1 MGKCNLIQ
9 TSDFTL
15 EGRFLGYAA
24 NDRGKLK
31 YIRLS
36 NTNNHLVKLSKD
48 LRSHPHPLRPGE
60 WLQVS
65 GTRQVNPITGQ
76 VKLKATA
83 LTCSSRVPQEVAR
96 PCSPVA
102 SKPKKTE
109 TILVCQKSDC
119 CKLGAKAIAAALT
132 HEIEAQGLAN
142 QVTVKGT
149 GCMKRCKA
157 GPNIVM
163 PDKTRYTKISA
174 KAIPAIIEEH
184 FAPAPIAPAAQILS
198 PAFVS
203 VAPPVA
209 S

>member
-15 EGRFLGYAA
+15 EGRFLGYAPH
-24 NDRGKLK
+24 DRGKLK

-36 NTNNHLVKLSKD
+36 STNEHLVKLSKD
-48 LRSHPHPLRPGE
+48 LRSSPLFPGD

-65 GTRQVNPITGQ
+65 GTCQANPMTGQ

-83 LTCSSRVPQEVAR
+83 LTCSSRCPQGVAR
-96 PCSPVA
+96 PCSPA
-102 SKPKKTE
+102 APKPKKTE

-119 CKLGAKAIAAALT
+119 CKLGAKAVAAALT

-142 QVTVKGT
+142 QVAVKGT

-174 KAIPAIIEEH
+174 KAVPAIIKEH
-184 FAPAPIAPAAQILS
+184 FAPEPIAPAAALVGVTPLI
-198 PAFVS
+198 AT
-203 VAPPVA
+203 PVA

>member
-15 EGRFLGYAA
+15 EGRFLGYATH
-24 NDRGKLK
+24 DRGKLK

-36 NTNNHLVKLSKD
+36 NTNEHLVKLSKE
-48 LRSHPHPLRPGE
+48 LRSRPLFPGE

-65 GTRQVNPITGQ
+65 GTRQANPMTGQ

-83 LTCSSRVPQEVAR
+83 LTISR

-102 SKPKKTE
+102 TKPKKTE

-132 HEIEAQGLAN
+132 HEIEAQGLGN

-174 KAIPAIIEEH
+174 KAVPAIIEEH
-184 FAPAPIAPAAQILS
+184 FTPQPVAPAAQILIN
-198 PAFVS
+198 PAFAS
-203 VAPPVA
+203 VASPVA

>member
-1 MGKCNLIQ
+1 MGKCKPIQ

-24 NDRGKLK
+24 NDRDKFK
-31 YIRLS
+31 YIRLAS
-36 NTNNHLVKLSKD
+36 TTEYEIKLSKE
-48 LRSHPHPLRPGE
+48 LRSQPLFPGE

-65 GTRQVNPITGQ
+65 GTRQSNPLTGQ
-76 VKLKATA
+76 VKLKAA
-83 LTCSSRVPQEVAR
+83 ILTR
-96 PCSPVA
+96 PFAPVA
-102 SKPKKTE
+102 PKAKKTE
-109 TILVCQKSDC
+109 TILICQKSDC
-119 CKLGAKAIAAALT
+119 CKLGAKAIATALT
-132 HEIEAQGLAN
+132 HEIQTQGLSN

-174 KAIPAIIEEH
+174 KAVPAIIEQH
-184 FAPAPIAPAAQILS
+184 FAPDPVLPAAQLVKPTVIVA
-198 PAFVS
+198 PS
-203 VAPPVA
+203 VATLVA

>member
-1 MGKCNLIQ
+1 MSKCKLIQ
-9 TSDFTL
+9 TSNFAL

-36 NTNNHLVKLSKD
+36 NTAEYEIKLSKD
-48 LRSHPHPLRPGE
+48 LRSQPLFPGE
-60 WLQVS
+60 WLHIS
-65 GTRQVNPITGQ
+65 GIRHSNPLTGQ
-76 VKLKATA
+76 VKLKAA
-83 LTCSSRVPQEVAR
+83 SLAR
-96 PCSPVA
+96 PFAPVA
-102 SKPKKTE
+102 PKHKTQ

-119 CKLGAKAIAAALT
+119 CKLGAKAIATALT
-132 HEIEAQGLAN
+132 HEIQAQGLAD
-142 QVTVKGT
+142 QVIVKGT

-174 KAIPAIIEEH
+174 QAVPAIVEQH
-184 FAPAPIAPAAQILS
+184 FAPAPPCFPETAKVAPAAQQVNS
-198 PAFVS
+198 SVS
-203 VAPPVA
+203 VAPPAAILVA